1 MKISKEQISNVEK
14 GDTIVLLNRIYDVE
28 ENDPSKSILLLKKH
42 GIVNIE
48 NLPKDLVA
56 DFLIEFEYKGFENK
70 RVNVLEKYSEID
82 AFISKE
88 HKPDFLRPWLYT
100 GYNVGDEVEIVDDFS
115 KTITKDVFEMDEYAL
130 SLQSKE
136 VIISDITYSKKLGV
150 FIFKFKQDE
159 MQRDWFVDVIH
170 DIVDLPF

>member
-1 MKISKEQISNVEK
+1 MKISKEQISSVEK

-48 NLPKDLVA
+48 NLPKDLAA
-56 DFLIEFEYKGFENK
+56 DFLIEFKYKGFENEK
-70 RVNVLEKYSEID
+70 INVLEKYSKID
-82 AFISKE
+82 TFVSKE
-88 HKPDFLRPWLYT
+88 RKPDFLRPWLYT
-100 GYNVGDEVEIVDDFS
+100 GYNIGDEVEIVDDFS
-115 KTITKDVFEMDEYAL
+115 KTVTKDVFEMDEYAL

-150 FIFKFKQDE
+150 FIFKFEQDE